1 MTYGR
6 DLKALLQSDSIFR
19 VLVEQIPAVVYIDL
33 ADGAGAGETVYISPY
48 VQHMLGYS
56 PKDWMEKPE
65 LCDELIH
72 PQDLERVLQEMRN
85 GVDQGQA
92 SIEYRYIARNGKTVW
107 VHDDA
112 ILIKSP
118 DGKPEYWQG
127 ILLDITE
134 RKLAEEALRVSE
146 ERYIVAVQGAND
158 GIWDWN
164 LISNDIYLS
173 PRWKS
178 MLGYKGDEI
187 GNNLD
192 EWFKRIHPDDYKQ
205 VQSDLVSHLEG
216 HTSHLQSE
224 YRIRHANGSDL
235 WVLCR
240 GLAVR
245 DAEGRAHRMA
255 GSQSDITARKLA
267 EERLAYDALHDP
279 LTGLPNRVLFMD
291 RLENRLE
298 RTRRNPGDL
307 FAIMFLDLDRFKVV
321 NDSLGH
327 AIGDQ
332 LLITTAHRLRQ
343 CIRSED
349 TVARLSGDEFAI
361 LLDRVNDVSE
371 AVRVAHRIKAQLVT
385 TALLGAVER
394 SGTASI
400 GIVLFNNSYLTAG
413 DLVRDADLA
422 MYRAKAM
429 GGNTHQLFDATMY
442 ASAVALLQI
451 EGELKRAVER
461 KEWLV
466 YYQPIV
472 SLASGEA
479 VGVEA
484 LVRWSHPQRGI
495 LAPQEFIQVAEDTGL
510 ILPIG
515 EYVLRTACQQVKTW
529 REAGRPDFW
538 VSVNISGRQFQDQN
552 LVENVAQVLA
562 ETGLPSNGL
571 RLEITE
577 RIAIRDM
584 EYTIKVL
591 NELEALGVQASLDD
605 FGTGYSS
612 LSYLKQFPL
621 KVIKI
626 DRSFVRDIQ
635 LNQKN
640 DSLITA
646 IIVMARTLGLEVVA
660 EGVEKEEQ
668 LEFLR
673 TQRCDQ
679 VQGFLF
685 SRPALA
691 SDFAATFN
699 TDQSK

>member
-1 MTYGR
+1 
-6 DLKALLQSDSIFR
+6 
-19 VLVEQIPAVVYIDL
+19 
-33 ADGAGAGETVYISPY
+33 
-48 VQHMLGYS
+48 
-56 PKDWMEKPE
+56 
-65 LCDELIH
+65 
-72 PQDLERVLQEMRN
+72 
-85 GVDQGQA
+85 
-92 SIEYRYIARNGKTVW
+92 
-107 VHDDA
+107 
-112 ILIKSP
+112 
-118 DGKPEYWQG
+118 
-127 ILLDITE
+127 
-134 RKLAEEALRVSE
+134 
-146 ERYIVAVQGAND
+146 
-158 GIWDWN
+158 
-164 LISNDIYLS
+164 
-173 PRWKS
+173 
-178 MLGYKGDEI
+178 
-187 GNNLD
+187 
-192 EWFKRIHPDDYKQ
+192 
-205 VQSDLVSHLEG
+205 
-216 HTSHLQSE
+216 
-224 YRIRHANGSDL
+224 
-235 WVLCR
+235 
-240 GLAVR
+240 
-245 DAEGRAHRMA
+245 
-255 GSQSDITARKLA
+255 
-267 EERLAYDALHDP
+267 
-279 LTGLPNRVLFMD
+279 
-291 RLENRLE
+291 
-298 RTRRNPGDL
+298 
-307 FAIMFLDLDRFKVV
+307 
-321 NDSLGH
+321 
-327 AIGDQ
+327 
-332 LLITTAHRLRQ
+332 
-343 CIRSED
+343 
-349 TVARLSGDEFAI
+349 
-361 LLDRVNDVSE
+361 
-371 AVRVAHRIKAQLVT
+371 
-385 TALLGAVER
+385 
-394 SGTASI
+394 
-400 GIVLFNNSYLTAG
+400 
-413 DLVRDADLA
+413 

-429 GGNTHQLFDATMY
+429 GGNSHQLFDATMY

-529 REAGRPDFW
+529 REAGRPNFW

-552 LVENVAQVLA
+552 LVENVAQVLT

-577 RIAIRDM
+577 RVAIRDM

-635 LNQKN
+635 LNHKN

-660 EGVEKEEQ
+660 EGVEKVEQ

-691 SDFAATFN
+691 SVLTTTLN
-699 TDQSK
+699 TDEPK